1 MLCHLLSTVVC
12 GGTVVAG
19 TLDNSYTC
27 CQGDLSTKGCQV
39 AEVHNQSVLS
49 HRLYEQ
55 ILAVLPVS
63 DVIKSLPHA
72 APPPFR
78 PGNPALC
85 GSHPLVTPYY
95 CRLGDL
101 LCFVFIVSLLYFFR

>member
-1 MLCHLLSTVVC
+1 MESFQPTQTFVYQRAAEKRTADHLYWKSLEVVSAKC
-12 GGTVVAG
+12 YGGTAA
-19 TLDNSYTC
+19 T
-27 CQGDLSTKGCQV
+27 
-39 AEVHNQSVLS
+39 
-49 HRLYEQ
+49 
-55 ILAVLPVS
+55 
-63 DVIKSLPHA
+63 

-101 LCFVFIVSLLYFFR
+101 LYFVFIVSLLYFFLLIV